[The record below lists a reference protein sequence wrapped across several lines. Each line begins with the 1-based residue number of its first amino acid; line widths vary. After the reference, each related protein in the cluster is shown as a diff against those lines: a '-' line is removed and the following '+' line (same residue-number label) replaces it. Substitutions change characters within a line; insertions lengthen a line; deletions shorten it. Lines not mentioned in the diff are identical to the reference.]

1 MMIGDKAQIIKN
13 NHSVKFISDFGFFTQ
28 ASTIKSI

>member
-1 MMIGDKAQIIKN
+1 MIEDEAQILKN
-13 NHSVKFISDFGFFTQ
+13 NHSVKFISNLGVFTQ